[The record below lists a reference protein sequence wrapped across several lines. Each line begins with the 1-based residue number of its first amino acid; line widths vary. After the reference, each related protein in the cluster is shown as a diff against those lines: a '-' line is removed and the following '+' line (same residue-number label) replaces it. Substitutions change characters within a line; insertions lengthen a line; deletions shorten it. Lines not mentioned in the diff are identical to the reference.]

1 MTRWPGS
8 LADGESLRAAL
19 WENVAGGGAPVL
31 LATLP
36 PRAPPPLPQHLVQP
50 SAIQHGCQLVKAGLR
65 RVQQELDSEQVFL
78 KQEEANT
85 RTGRETENERWGR
98 ACG

>member
-1 MTRWPGS
+1 M
-8 LADGESLRAAL
+8 ESLYGLLSGRM
-19 WENVAGGGAPVL
+19 WPAGVPPSCL
-31 LATLP
+31 L
-36 PRAPPPLPQHLVQP
+36 PRGPPQHLVQP